1 MLTKHISALT
11 LLSMFIFQGC
21 ASVYVPNAHHIH
33 MMENEGE
40 IHIAGGYGNNG
51 LNMQGGFSITNFL
64 GIVGAYSEK
73 DFAIFDSDER
83 KIQYY
88 EGGINFFRPIGINGK
103 IEVVAGMGRGT
114 GEIDQPLTRVESGE
128 FEKRF
133 VQVSAAIMPINTE
146 AGVSLRFA
154 DVNFVEFESTKNID
168 GLKRESLFIEPA
180 AFVSMGSKN
189 VKLESQL
196 GYSFSITNPSDLA
209 FDYEFIRLTV
219 GVRFIFNR

>member
-1 MLTKHISALT
+1 MLKKLISSLT

-51 LNMQGGFSITNFL
+51 LNVQGGFSITNFL
-64 GIVGAYSEK
+64 GIIGAYSEK
-73 DFAIFDSDER
+73 DFAIFDSDDR

-88 EGGINFFRPIGINGK
+88 EGGINFFRPIGSNGK
-103 IEVVAGMGRGT
+103 IEVVVGMGGGT
-114 GEIDQPLTRVESGE
+114 GEIDQPLTRVENGE

-133 VQVSAAIMPINTE
+133 VQLSAALKPNSTE

-168 GLKRESLFIEPA
+168 GLKRESFFIEPA
-180 AFVSMGSKN
+180 AFLSMGSDN
-189 VKLESQL
+189 VRLESQF
-196 GYSFSITNPSDLA
+196 GYSFSLTNPSDLA
-209 FDYEFIRLTV
+209 FDHEFVRLTL